1 MIKRVIKYIIS
12 IGGGTLG
19 FFIYYV
25 TKNLLQDIRPSYM
38 SKNMFDIGLPTL
50 FIILFAIIFYAV
62 SPYLIRQ
69 FQKIANYVQNQIL
82 KMPLPELVTSII
94 AFIVSIVVAY
104 LLSNPISKIPFVGIP
119 LAVLMYIFL
128 GYIGINVGRI
138 RKDEITK
145 FIQTKKINPKEKTNR
160 KNINAMPKILDTSVV
175 IDGRISDIIQTGFIE
190 GKIVVPTF
198 VLDELRYIADSA
210 DDLKRVKGRR
220 GLDILNEIQNN
231 ANVTVDID
239 DTKIEDVEEV
249 DIKLLK
255 LAEKIN
261 GCVVTNDYNLNKV
274 AQIQNIKI
282 LNINELS
289 NAVKPRLV
297 AGEKITLNVVK
308 EGRDS
313 AQGVGYLDDGT
324 MIVVENGRK
333 AVGTTTQVEV
343 SSILQ
348 TPAGRMIF
356 ARIKK

>member
-1 MIKRVIKYIIS
+1 MIRQAIRNLIAIF
-12 IGGGTLG
+12 GATLG
-19 FFIYYV
+19 IFLYFLTGDMV
-25 TKNLLQDIRPSYM
+25 VKIRPSYIPLTVF
-38 SKNMFDIGLPTL
+38 N
-50 FIILFAIIFYAV
+50 IILPIIFVVLCAFIFYVLAPSMIV
-62 SPYLIRQ
+62 Q
-69 FQKIANYVQNQIL
+69 AQKIANYLQNQIL
-82 KMPLPELVTSII
+82 KMPLPELITSII
-94 AFIVSIVVAY
+94 GFVVSIVVAY
-104 LLSNPISKIPFVGIP
+104 LLSNPVSKIPYVGIP
-119 LAVLMYIFL
+119 LAIAIYIFL

-138 RKDEITK
+138 RKDEIAK
-145 FIQTKKINPKEKTNR
+145 YFQIKKIQPKDKSK
-160 KNINAMPKILDTSVV
+160 KNLSAMPKILDTSVI
-175 IDGRISDIIQTGFIE
+175 IDGRIADIIFTGFIE
-190 GKIVVPTF
+190 GKIVIPTF

-210 DDLKRVKGRR
+210 DDLKRAKGRR
-220 GLDILNEIQNN
+220 GLDILNEIQSNK
-231 ANVTVDID
+231 NVTVEID
-239 DTKIEDVEEV
+239 GTRIDEVEEV

-297 AGEKITLNVVK
+297 AGEKIELNIVK